1 MTLKLAL
8 PPDLETLLKAAAS
21 RNGQPADQY
30 AVQLLDQHLP
40 PAESNRAA
48 AQMLLRW
55 AEEADALTNAE
66 SAENEKILR
75 AIDAQRLS
83 DRKLFSHLLRGK
95 NR

>member
-1 MTLKLAL
+1 MTLKLSL
-8 PPDLETLLKAAAS
+8 PPGVESRLKAAAS

-40 PAESNRAA
+40 PAESNGAA

-55 AEEADALTNAE
+55 AEEADALTDAE
-66 SAENEKILR
+66 SAENEQILR
-75 AIDAQRLS
+75 AIDAHRLS
-83 DRKLFSHLLRGK
+83 DRKLFTHLLRGK